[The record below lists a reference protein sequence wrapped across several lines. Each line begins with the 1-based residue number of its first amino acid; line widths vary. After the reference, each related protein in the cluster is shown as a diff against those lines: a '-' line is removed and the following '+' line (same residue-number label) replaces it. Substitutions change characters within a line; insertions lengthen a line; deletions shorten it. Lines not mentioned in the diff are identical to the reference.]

1 MDVLKNS
8 PQIAELLEILDRN
21 GLTKEK
27 DEVTSLVDYIGS
39 MENTLSSMMN
49 ELSEMRN
56 EVRQIHDNT
65 LRAKCSQLLQNT
77 GDKVKQAAKMVGT
90 AKDNLIRGAERAI
103 QEFKLRGK
111 DALIKAVEAMK
122 IPKTIQALQKCFG
135 NLSKHMEHSA
145 SRMDVFRSEMQDVG
159 AHLKK
164 AGRTLFGMSAKETK
178 KHDADK
184 GILAKLGKA
193 FSGLAEKFSGMEKA
207 LKRWLKSFRARKNP

>member
-1 MDVLKNS
+1 MDDLKNS

-39 MENTLSSMMN
+39 MENTLLSISS

-77 GDKVKQAAKMVGT
+77 SDKVKQAAEMVGT
-90 AKDNLIRGAERAI
+90 AKDNFIRGAERAI

-145 SRMDVFRSEMQDVG
+145 SRMDVFRSEMQEAG

-164 AGRTLFGMSAKETK
+164 AGRTLFGMSAKETQ

-184 GILAKLGKA
+184 DILTKLGKSIFGA
-193 FSGLAEKFSGMEKA
+193 FREILRNGKKL
-207 LKRWLKSFRARKNP
+207 

>member
-135 NLSKHMEHSA
+135 NLSKHKSISLTLLNAQHLLRQCFVSGSNLSALVVRKDAFSFKITLCRFYRFGYLRTEHSQWIAGA
-145 SRMDVFRSEMQDVG
+145 SE
-159 AHLKK
+159 
-164 AGRTLFGMSAKETK
+164 
-178 KHDADK
+178 
-184 GILAKLGKA
+184 
-193 FSGLAEKFSGMEKA
+193 
-207 LKRWLKSFRARKNP
+207 

>member
-103 QEFKLRGK
+103 QEFKLRG
-111 DALIKAVEAMK
+111 
-122 IPKTIQALQKCFG
+122 
-135 NLSKHMEHSA
+135 
-145 SRMDVFRSEMQDVG
+145 
-159 AHLKK
+159 
-164 AGRTLFGMSAKETK
+164 
-178 KHDADK
+178 
-184 GILAKLGKA
+184 
-193 FSGLAEKFSGMEKA
+193 
-207 LKRWLKSFRARKNP
+207 

>member
-1 MDVLKNS
+1 MLIISGVWRIRCHYDD
-8 PQIAELLEILDRN
+8 ELRRC
-21 GLTKEK
+21 
-27 DEVTSLVDYIGS
+27 
-39 MENTLSSMMN
+39 
-49 ELSEMRN
+49 RN

-145 SRMDVFRSEMQDVG
+145 SRMDVFRSEMQEVG

-193 FSGLAEKFSGMEKA
+193 FSRAGGEILRNGKSSEKMAQKLQGAKESVKSDLAK
-207 LKRWLKSFRARKNP
+207 LKQSVTKDKSAPNREQSR